1 MRAGKWWL
9 AIAALALGPAAAVEG
24 MWQPAQLP
32 ELKQQLRGHGLAI
45 DPSRL
50 ADLTG
55 DPMGAI
61 TSLGFCTASFVS
73 PQGLVVTNH
82 HCAYGMLQ
90 YNSTPESN
98 LIDEGFHAR
107 TRAQELPADP
117 TQRIYVT
124 EQISDVTDR
133 ITAGLSDGMDGLARH
148 DAIEAAIKEQVAACE
163 SPGYRCDV
171 YSFYGGHS
179 YQLIRQLEIRDVRL
193 VHAPAGAIGK
203 YGGDIDNWLWPR
215 HTGDFAFLR
224 AYVAKDGSPADYAAD
239 NVPFRPRHVLKL
251 NPKGVQAGDF
261 VMVAGYPGRTSRHL
275 LADEVLS
282 ARDWRYPRMIRWY
295 EDRLAIIDD
304 ASRDNEDIA
313 VKYASTVASL
323 NNGLKNAHGQLEGFA
338 KADIVAVKRARE
350 TELAAWLDAQGDA
363 QHTALHADM
372 DALRKLVER
381 QQLTRE
387 RDLAIGMLNQSALLG
402 AANRIVRLAHEREKP
417 DAQRETGYQVRDEP
431 RIEGSLK
438 QLQRRM
444 DPRVDARFLT
454 HALQAH
460 AQLPVP
466 QQLPALTQW
475 LDGAQGEAA
484 IAARVDALFAASK
497 LADSEPRLDAMRASS
512 SQLADSD
519 DALLE
524 LAVQLLPQLLQVER
538 AQKEESGQL
547 QALRPRYMEALLAW
561 NRDSGKPTYPDA
573 NGSLRVS
580 FGNVGG
586 YRSVDGMA
594 ALPFTTAPGI
604 LAKDTGVEP
613 FDSPAEQLEQIRAGN
628 FGSYASERI
637 GSLPVNFL
645 ADLDITG
652 GNSGSPILDGNGQL
666 VGLAFDGNWE
676 SVSSDWLFNPSLTR
690 AINVDVRYMLWV
702 MDYLDHA
709 DSLLKE
715 MGLQPQR

>member
-32 ELKQQLRGHGLAI
+32 ELAQQLRGHGLTI

-90 YNSTPESN
+90 YNSTPERN

-107 TRAQELPADP
+107 THAEELPADP

-133 ITAGLSDGMDGLARH
+133 ITAGLDDGMDGLARH
-148 DAIEAAIKEQVAACE
+148 QAIEAAIKEQVAACE

-171 YSFYGGHS
+171 YGFYGGLS

-193 VHAPAGAIGK
+193 VYAPAGAIGK

-224 AYVAKDGSPADYAAD
+224 AYVAKDGSAADHAAD
-239 NVPFRPRHVLKL
+239 NVPYRAQHVLKL
-251 NPKGVQAGDF
+251 NPEGIQAGDF

-275 LADEVLS
+275 LAEEVLA
-282 ARDWRYPRMIRWY
+282 ARDWRYPRMISWY
-295 EDRLAIIDD
+295 EDRLAIIDE
-304 ASRDNEDIA
+304 ASRGNEDIA
-313 VKYASTVASL
+313 VKYASMVASL

-338 KADIVAVKRARE
+338 KADIVPVKRARE
-350 TELAAWLDAQGDA
+350 AQLAAWLDGQGDA
-363 QHTALHADM
+363 HHAALHADL
-372 DALRKLVER
+372 DALRGLVER

-387 RDLAIGMLNQSALLG
+387 RDLVISMLNQSALLG

-417 DAQRETGYQVRDEP
+417 DAQRESGYQVRDEP
-431 RIEGSLK
+431 RIEGALK

-460 AQLPVP
+460 AQLPAA
-466 QQLPALTQW
+466 QQLPALVAW
-475 LDGAQGEAA
+475 LDGAGDEPA
-484 IAARVDALFAASK
+484 IAARVDALYAASK
-497 LADSEPRLDAMRASS
+497 LADSESRLDAFAASS

-519 DALLE
+519 DALLK
-524 LAVQLLPQLLQVER
+524 LAVQLLPQLLAVER
-538 AQKEESGQL
+538 DQKEQAGQL

-561 NRDSGKPTYPDA
+561 NRASDKPTYPDA

-604 LAKDTGVEP
+604 LAKDTGTEP
-613 FDSPAEQLEQIRAGN
+613 FDSPKAQLEQIRAGN
-628 FGSYASERI
+628 FGSYASAQI

-652 GNSGSPILDGNGQL
+652 GNSGSPILDGKGQL

-709 DSLLKE
+709 DDLLKE
-715 MGLQPQR
+715 MGLKPQR

>member
-1 MRAGKWWL
+1 MHVGKWWL
-9 AIAALALGPAAAVEG
+9 VIAALALGPAAAVEG

-32 ELKQQLRGHGLAI
+32 ELKQELREHGLVL

-90 YNSTPESN
+90 YNSTPERN
-98 LIDEGFHAR
+98 LIDAGFHAR
-107 TRAQELPADP
+107 THADELPADP

-133 ITAGLSDGMDGLARH
+133 ITASLDADMDGLVRH
-148 DAIEAAIKEQVAACE
+148 EAIETAIKEQVAACE
-163 SPGYRCDV
+163 DPGYRCDV
-171 YSFYGGHS
+171 YTFYGGHN

-193 VHAPAGAIGK
+193 VYAPAGAIGK

-224 AYVAKDGSPADYAAD
+224 AYVAKDGSAADYAKD

-251 NPKGVQAGDF
+251 NPHGVQAGDF

-275 LADEVLS
+275 LADEVL
-282 ARDWRYPRMIRWY
+282 AAQEWRYPRMIGWY
-295 EDRLAIIDD
+295 EARLAIIDE
-304 ASRDNEDIA
+304 ASRHDEDIA

-338 KADIVAVKRARE
+338 KADIVAVKRIRE
-350 TELAAWLDAQGDA
+350 TQLAAWLDSQGDA
-363 QHTALHADM
+363 QHAALHADT

-381 QQLTRE
+381 QQQTRE
-387 RDLAIGMLNQSALLG
+387 RDLVISMLNQSSLLG
-402 AANRIVRLAHEREKP
+402 AANRIVRLAHEQGKP
-417 DAQRETGYQVRDEP
+417 DPQRESGYQTRDEP

-444 DPRVDARFLT
+444 DPRVDAKFLT
-454 HALQAH
+454 QALQAH
-460 AQLPVP
+460 ARLPAA
-466 QQLPALTQW
+466 QQLPALVAW
-475 LDGAQGEAA
+475 LDGAQDEAA
-484 IAARVDALFAASK
+484 IAARVDKLFAASSM
-497 LADSEPRLDAMRASS
+497 ADSESRLGAFGADSS
-512 SQLADSD
+512 KLAESD
-519 DALLE
+519 DALLK
-524 LAVQLLPQLLQVER
+524 LAVQLLPQLLAVER
-538 AQKEESGQL
+538 EQKEASGQL
-547 QALRPRYMEALLAW
+547 HALRPRYMEALLAW
-561 NRDSGKPTYPDA
+561 NQDADKPTYPDA
-573 NGSLRVS
+573 NSSLRVS

-604 LAKDTGVEP
+604 LAKDTGEAP
-613 FDSPAEQLEQIRAGN
+613 FDSPPAQLEQIKAGN
-628 FGSYASERI
+628 FGSYASARI

-652 GNSGSPILDGNGQL
+652 GNSGSPILDGKGQL

-676 SVSSDWLFNPSLTR
+676 SVSSDWLFNPALTR

-702 MDYLDHA
+702 MDYLDQA
-709 DSLLKE
+709 DNLLKE